1 LIEQIGDEFELN
13 TTLTSMSQAQGL
25 TVTEM
30 IDRLDNRKDARTI
43 YLITPDRRAIEKRGT
58 TI

>member
-1 LIEQIGDEFELN
+1 
-13 TTLTSMSQAQGL
+13 MSQAQGL